1 MTSFSQ
7 VSIAN
12 CSIELSKENLMRL
25 GRVLLPPDAEVLSSY
40 CKQVKLTIK
49 SYRKQVNAIISVSSV
64 IMGKTPSGFRRH
76 VAVPTEAVH
85 DLVHTLSSGCLHL

>member
-1 MTSFSQ
+1 MISFSQ

-40 CKQVKLTIK
+40 CKQVKLIIMSYCKQVCAIIITSSLRITIIRVSTTRCG
-49 SYRKQVNAIISVSSV
+49 SYR
-64 IMGKTPSGFRRH
+64 SG
-76 VAVPTEAVH
+76 T
-85 DLVHTLSSGCLHL
+85 

>member
-1 MTSFSQ
+1 MISFSQ

-40 CKQVKLTIK
+40 CKQVKLIIM
-49 SYRKQVNAIISVSSV
+49 SYCKQVSASIITSSS
-64 IMGKTPSGFRRH
+64 SGIRRH
-76 VAVPTEAVH
+76 VAVLTEALH
-85 DLVHTLSSGCLHL
+85 DLVHTLSSGCFHLRDRR

>member
-1 MTSFSQ
+1 MISFSQ

-40 CKQVKLTIK
+40 CKQVKLIIM
-49 SYRKQVNAIISVSSV
+49 SYCKQVSAIIIMSSV
-64 IMGKTPSGFRRH
+64 ITRITFIRVSTTRCGSYRSG
-76 VAVPTEAVH
+76 T
-85 DLVHTLSSGCLHL
+85 

>member
-1 MTSFSQ
+1 MLSFSQ

-40 CKQVKLTIK
+40 CKQVKPIIMSYCKQVCAIIITSSLRITIIRVSTTRCG
-49 SYRKQVNAIISVSSV
+49 SYR
-64 IMGKTPSGFRRH
+64 SG
-76 VAVPTEAVH
+76 T
-85 DLVHTLSSGCLHL
+85 

>member
-1 MTSFSQ
+1 MISFSQ

-40 CKQVKLTIK
+40 CKQVRLIIK
-49 SYRKQVNAIISVSSV
+49 SYCKQVESIIITSSLRITVIRVSTTHCGSYRSV
-64 IMGKTPSGFRRH
+64 T
-76 VAVPTEAVH
+76 
-85 DLVHTLSSGCLHL
+85 

>member
-1 MTSFSQ
+1 MISFSQ

-40 CKQVKLTIK
+40 CKQVKLIIM
-49 SYRKQVNAIISVSSV
+49 SYCKQVSAIIITSSAITRITIIRVSTTRCGSCR
-64 IMGKTPSGFRRH
+64 SG
-76 VAVPTEAVH
+76 T
-85 DLVHTLSSGCLHL
+85 

>member
-1 MTSFSQ
+1 MISLSQ

-40 CKQVKLTIK
+40 CKQVNLIIMSYWKQVSAIIITSPVKTRIIVIRVSTTRCG
-49 SYRKQVNAIISVSSV
+49 SYR
-64 IMGKTPSGFRRH
+64 SG
-76 VAVPTEAVH
+76 T
-85 DLVHTLSSGCLHL
+85 

>member
-40 CKQVKLTIK
+40 CKQVKLIVM
-49 SYRKQVNAIISVSSV
+49 SNCKQVSAIIIASSV
-64 IMGKTPSGFRRH
+64 IAKITIIRALTTRCGSYRSG
-76 VAVPTEAVH
+76 T
-85 DLVHTLSSGCLHL
+85 